1 MARRTRAPSKY
12 DEQKAIILFYR
23 IVYRNFMKLQLAQTE
38 GWNAFTA
45 YGEGYVSVN
54 AIRHTRN
61 LVVLPD
67 HLIPEWTQSTFDT
80 LSIADFEFLAA
91 LDTEIVILGT
101 GKLLRFPR
109 PELLRPLMQARK
121 GLEVM
126 DIQAAC
132 RTYNVLISEGRKVAA
147 GLIFS

>member
-1 MARRTRAPSKY
+1 
-12 DEQKAIILFYR
+12 
-23 IVYRNFMKLQLAQTE
+23 MKLKLAQSD
-38 GWNAFTA
+38 GRNAFTA

-54 AIRHTRN
+54 AIRHHDN

-67 HLIPEWTQSTFDT
+67 RLIPEWTQASFAT
-80 LSIADFEFLAA
+80 LTLADFELLAA

-101 GKLLRFPR
+101 GNQLRFPR
-109 PELLRPLMQARK
+109 PELLQPLISAQK

-132 RTYNVLISEGRKVAA
+132 RTYNILVGEGRKVAA
-147 GLIFS
+147 ALIFC

>member
-1 MARRTRAPSKY
+1 
-12 DEQKAIILFYR
+12 
-23 IVYRNFMKLQLAQTE
+23 MKLQPAQTV
-38 GWNAFTA
+38 GLNTFTA

-54 AIRHTRN
+54 AIRHSSN

-67 HLIPEWTQSTFDT
+67 RLILDWTQATFET
-80 LSIADFEFLAA
+80 LSVADFELLAS
-91 LDTEIVILGT
+91 LDTEIVLLGT
-101 GKLLRFPR
+101 GNRLRFPR
-109 PELLRPLMQARK
+109 PELLRPLIQVQK